1 VRNGDRRSTER
12 NHQDVIDAFDRER
25 NLVRELNRRHE
36 QSVRN
41 SHAGD
46 RQVLIERRRHPR

>member
-1 VRNGDRRSTER
+1 VRNGDRRSTDR
-12 NHQDVIDAFDRER
+12 NHQEVIDAFDRER